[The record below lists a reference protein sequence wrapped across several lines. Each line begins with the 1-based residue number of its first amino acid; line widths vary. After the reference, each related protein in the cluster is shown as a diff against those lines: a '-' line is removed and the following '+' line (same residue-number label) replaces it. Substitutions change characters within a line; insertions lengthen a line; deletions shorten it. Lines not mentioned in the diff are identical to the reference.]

1 MNQQYS
7 VLASIGISL
16 LCSPT
21 FNDSLSNFKNGCCC
35 CCCCCCCCFL
45 LCYRYPNVCLF
56 TMLCVFLPKKTSF
69 CQTSK
74 KQNNLCSFIKERNS
88 SKRVIHKRSVKPG
101 KL

>member
-7 VLASIGISL
+7 VLAIIGISL

-21 FNDSLSNFKNGCCC
+21 FNDPLSNFKNS
-35 CCCCCCCCFL
+35 CCCCCFVM
-45 LCYRYPNVCLF
+45 LCYRYPIVCLF

-74 KQNNLCSFIKERNS
+74 KKPLL
-88 SKRVIHKRSVKPG
+88 VHKRKE
-101 KL
+101 